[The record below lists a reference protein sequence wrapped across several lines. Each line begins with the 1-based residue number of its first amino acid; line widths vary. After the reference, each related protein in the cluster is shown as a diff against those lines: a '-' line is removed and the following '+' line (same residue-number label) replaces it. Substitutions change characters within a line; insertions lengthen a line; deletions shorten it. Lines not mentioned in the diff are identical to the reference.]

1 MKTEETKEIFL
12 PYKIVCQAAEGEIV
26 EKKSRFIAAVSPA
39 RSEQEAAAFIESVRK
54 KHYDARHNCP
64 AFVIGKTGSFPDA
77 VTTASRAVLRE
88 SRSLR

>member
-64 AFVIGKTGSFPDA
+64 AFVIGKNRELSRFRDDG
-77 VTTASRAVLRE
+77 VQGGTA
-88 SRSLR
+88 